1 MADPSE
7 PANLLRMME
16 RMLQSAVLVACV
28 ALTIPA
34 PSQAGVVETGDVV
47 VFANRIAYGPT
58 SFGTLLIEDGF
69 PYNSASQAATG
80 QADVAVTLA
89 ENGGS
94 AFATVTGSQ
103 TRMEVTANLTI
114 GGNGG
119 NALMGILD
127 DATVVVTGR
136 TVIDITAPIGALTGG
151 LRVSGTDSLFAGG
164 NLDFELRNGLVV
176 VEDNALLIALTQN
189 DDATYLGGVPGTTAE
204 LIVRSGGTFDASATV
219 SNTDGD
225 VFIGEDTNG
234 QKGQA
239 FVTIESGGR
248 FLADDVFIRSSDANP
263 ASITLSGAD
272 SLFEA
277 SRQLQQTGSGSSTIR
292 VSDGAALSTQNYQ
305 LGFDGNH
312 QATVETGGSIVAT
325 GNIQVGR
332 NGGVGRLNLT
342 GAGTTAS
349 GNSNVSVGWIGS
361 GSNGIIDIGRGATL
375 TANGQG
381 FRLGQDDNLAQVIFR
396 IGDDGTGEIESGQVI
411 ATELRFGAGTALFDL
426 QLDPGVTL
434 SIGDKFVLIDYET
447 LRFDVPEQ
455 GFASLPDNSIITRS
469 GYDFRVRYADDLGG
483 GDLAFTVTV
492 IPEPLASLGGLLC
505 LSLLAGRRQNSR

>member
-1 MADPSE
+1 
-7 PANLLRMME
+7 
-16 RMLQSAVLVACV
+16 MLQSAVLVACA

-34 PSQAGVVETGDVV
+34 PSQAGVVETGEVV

-58 SFGTLLIEDGF
+58 GFGTLLIDDGF
-69 PYNSASQAATG
+69 LYNSASQAATG

-127 DATVVVTGR
+127 GAGVDVTGR
-136 TVIDITAPIGALTGG
+136 TVIDITVPPLGGLTGG
-151 LRVSGTDSLFAGG
+151 LLVSGTDALFAGG
-164 NLDFELRNGLVV
+164 NLDFELRRGLVV

-239 FVTIESGGR
+239 IVTIESGGR

-381 FRLGQDDNLAQVIFR
+381 FRLGQGDNLAQVIFR

-411 ATELRFGAGTALFDL
+411 ATELRFGMGTALFDL

-447 LRFDVPEQ
+447 LRFDLPDQ

-469 GYDFRVRYADDLGG
+469 GYDFRVRYSDDLGG

-492 IPEPLASLGGLLC
+492 IPEPLAALGGF
-505 LSLLAGRRQNSR
+505 AGVALIGLRRRSAV